1 LVSGTI
7 VAGSGCLGFI
17 LGDEAQEFEASPATV
32 GDSTLS
38 ETGYQQAGDQESEEM
53 RVERTLEAGGQSR
66 DVVAVNYISQ
76 YEKNVEFLGQE
87 KRAAVFIA
95 FSTPEVEVLG
105 ETFNPVGDMDNKEL
119 IEQVQGKYE
128 GLSVGEEVDTRDAD
142 ILGSTAEVSKF
153 EGQADL
159 DGTTV
164 DVYIHVGQTDHD
176 GDIIIPIAVYPRMV
190 EEESET
196 FTNMSGVEH

>member
-105 ETFNPVGDMDNKEL
+105 ETFNPVGDMNNKEL

-128 GLSVGEEVDTRDAD
+128 GLSVGDEVGTRETE
-142 ILGSTAEVSKF
+142 ILGSTAEISKF
-153 EGQADL
+153 EGRADL
-159 DGTTV
+159 DGTTI

-176 GDIIIPIAVYPRMV
+176 GDIVIPIAVYPQMV
-190 EEESET
+190 EEEPET
-196 FTNMSGVEH
+196 FTNMNGIEH